1 MMYEHVCK
9 WELHKI
15 WEFVMLKY
23 FYYAKDVNF
32 TQFSKRQTW
41 LTHFIE
47 TVSKKLLNWLHP
59 RYSNFG
65 QSQLAM
71 DPPLNIAI
79 YRLG

>member
-47 TVSKKLLNWLHP
+47 TVSKKLLN
-59 RYSNFG
+59 
-65 QSQLAM
+65 
-71 DPPLNIAI
+71 
-79 YRLG
+79 